1 MSVFTKKGKFVSVAA
16 AVAATALALTG
27 CAQTAAPTATYAAGD
42 GVLKLGGVLPLTGAL
57 AFLSPPEIAGVELAI
72 QDINAAGGVLGKPVE
87 WTLEDSSDGD
97 HPEIAPAS
105 ATKVLSEGVD
115 GVIGAAASGVTRLI
129 IDQITKNKTVQIS
142 MSNTA
147 PDLSTWDDGGFY
159 FRTAPSDLLQGAIV
173 GNQIVSDGHENVAI
187 IYQQTAYGEGLEA
200 KAKATIEAA
209 GAKVVSSLP
218 FPEAETNF
226 DTIVDQTI
234 AAGADSVLVV
244 SYDEFKKIAPALQK
258 KSFPGKD
265 IYLVDGNLANYA
277 DQTWKGYLEG
287 AKGTLPGGKLN
298 DDLKTRAAALYKE
311 KYGKELTETAYLA
324 ESYDAVILLAL
335 AAESAQNDSG
345 DAIAHNMQAVS
356 TGGDKFDIT
365 SGDAVTVLKDAL
377 AAAKAGKDID
387 YDGYSGPIEFD
398 DNGDPTGASIGIYQY
413 GKEGTSDLLNVVAGN
428 SVK

>member
-27 CAQTAAPTATYAAGD
+27 CAQSSTPAATYAAGD

-57 AFLSPPEIAGVELAI
+57 AFLSPPEIAGIDLAI

-87 WTLEDSSDGD
+87 WSLEDSSDGD
-97 HPEIAPAS
+97 HPEVAPAS
-105 ATKVLSEGVD
+105 ATKLLSEGVD
-115 GVIGAAASGVTRLI
+115 AVVGAAASGVTRLI

-147 PDLSTWDDGGFY
+147 PDLSTWKDGGYY

-173 GNQIVSDGHENVAI
+173 GNQVVADGHQNVGI

-200 KAKATIEAA
+200 KAKATIEGA
-209 GAKVVSSLP
+209 GAKVVSALP
-218 FPEAETNF
+218 FPEGETNF

-234 AAGADSVLVV
+234 AAGADSVLVI

-258 KSFPGKD
+258 KKFEGKN
-265 IYLVDGNLANYA
+265 IYLVDGNTANYS
-277 DQTWKGYLEG
+277 DQSWKAYLEG
-287 AKGTLPGGKLN
+287 AKGTVPGGKLN
-298 DDLKTRAAALYKE
+298 DDLKTRAAALYKQ

-324 ESYDAVILLAL
+324 ESYDAVVLLAL
-335 AAESAQNDSG
+335 AAEAGQNDSG
-345 DAIAHNMQAVS
+345 ESISHYMQAVS
-356 TGGDKFDIT
+356 TGGTKFDIT

-377 AAAKAGKDID
+377 AAAKAGKDVD

-398 DNGDPTGASIGIYQY
+398 NNGDPTGASIGIYQY
-413 GKEGTSDLLNVVAGN
+413 GKDGTNTLLNVVAGN

>member
-27 CAQTAAPTATYAAGD
+27 CAQSATPTATYAAGD
-42 GVLKLGGVLPLTGAL
+42 GVLKIGGILPLTGAL
-57 AFLSPPEIAGVELAI
+57 AFLSPPEIAGIELAV
-72 QDINAAGGVLGKPVE
+72 QDINAAGGVLGQPVE

-105 ATKVLSEGVD
+105 ATKVLAEGADAV
-115 GVIGAAASGVTRLI
+115 VGAAASGVTRLI

-209 GAKVVSSLP
+209 GATVVSSLP

-226 DTIVDQTI
+226 DTIVDQTV
-234 AAGADSVLVV
+234 AAGADSVLVI

-265 IYLVDGNLANYA
+265 VYLVDGNLANYS

-298 DDLKTRAAALYKE
+298 DDLKARASALYME
-311 KYGKELTETAYLA
+311 KYGKELTEFAYLA
-324 ESYDAVILLAL
+324 ESYDAVVLLAL
-335 AAESAQNDSG
+335 AAEAAQNDSG

-356 TGGDKFDIT
+356 TSGTKFDIA

-377 AAAKAGKDID
+377 AAAKAGDDID
-387 YDGYSGPIEFD
+387 FEGYSGPIEFD